1 MAQFISYLIE
11 VIEFHLYTFSKS
23 FPKETPDELVWDL
36 ISPTVKHIYP
46 EIFERD
52 FKLLAYHVNSYENF
66 ASYEKGLNAFRP
78 SVNSIAE
85 KCLIPNVY
93 IAGDWIKTAYP
104 TALME
109 RAVSTGNKSK

>member
-1 MAQFISYLIE
+1 M
-11 VIEFHLYTFSKS
+11 IEFHLYTFSKL
-23 FPKETPDELVWDL
+23 FPKDTPDEQVWDL
-36 ISPTVKHIYP
+36 ISPTVKLIYP

-78 SVNSIAE
+78 SVNSISE

-93 IAGDWIKTAYP
+93 IAGDWIKTSYP
-104 TALME
+104 AALME
-109 RAVSTGNKSK
+109 RAVSTGNKSNS